1 MKTKGFT
8 LPEFLVGLVF
18 VGVVLGPFLLFAVR
32 VQALNAT
39 LGQQARR
46 EAWRSLNDRAVA
58 LGIDPALARVF
69 SSTVNPAVPAVSRIQ
84 TAAAPGEASAGLPRL
99 VALKVVADAATAEP
113 RLGGAGYQLGAGE
126 PLEPRG
132 DPAPPLEPIIMPT
145 PAVTPAD
152 GAIVPVSSL
161 KAAAA
166 GAPYVLNIE
175 ASSNPGTVVN
185 LSLNQP
191 HGVVRG
197 PGSARQDVTAVDMLA
212 SVSGMAWTEYPGS
225 ADNGDS
231 PVTLADGRTRW
242 LVRTQEGR
250 LQIYEPSGNTRFAY
264 RIGLG
269 TPVLVRGA
277 VEYGTGAVLGF
288 DYVAYAAVR
297 SGGVPVT
304 LAFPASVR
312 AAFGNAW
319 PAASIGFQWT
329 FGATAGPFSGD
340 LRPFF
345 NEDVM
350 ALWTDVVT
358 VTAIPV
364 APEGAVAEPGTWT
377 LGRLKVPLGPPVLS
391 SVADDAGFFTPGQ
404 LEFSAPAGSDGTR
417 VGRLS
422 FQNGTTLSTGPTLS
436 FSVTP

>member
-1 MKTKGFT
+1 MKTKAFT
-8 LPEFLVGLVF
+8 LPEFLVGIVF
-18 VGVVLGPFLLFAVR
+18 LGVVLGPFLLFAVR

-84 TAAAPGEASAGLPRL
+84 TAAAPGEASTGLPRL
-99 VALKVVADAATAEP
+99 VALKVVADPATAEP

-132 DPAPPLEPIIMPT
+132 DPAPPLDPIIMPT

-152 GAIVPVSSL
+152 GAIVPLASL

-212 SVSGMAWTEYPGS
+212 SVSGVAWTEYPGS

-231 PVTLADGRTRW
+231 PVTLGDGRTRW
-242 LVRTQEGR
+242 LVRTQEWR

-269 TPVLVRGA
+269 
-277 VEYGTGAVLGF
+277 
-288 DYVAYAAVR
+288 
-297 SGGVPVT
+297 
-304 LAFPASVR
+304 
-312 AAFGNAW
+312 
-319 PAASIGFQWT
+319 
-329 FGATAGPFSGD
+329 
-340 LRPFF
+340 
-345 NEDVM
+345 
-350 ALWTDVVT
+350 
-358 VTAIPV
+358 
-364 APEGAVAEPGTWT
+364 APEH
-377 LGRLKVPLGPPVLS
+377 R
-391 SVADDAGFFTPGQ
+391 
-404 LEFSAPAGSDGTR
+404 SAR
-417 VGRLS
+417 R
-422 FQNGTTLSTGPTLS
+422 
-436 FSVTP
+436 